1 MKFLLFSLVL
11 FISSLVIAQDTVALK
26 KATASLNDALLKK
39 DTAVLKLLLH
49 NNIAYGHSNG
59 WLQSKK
65 EVIGDFANGKIE
77 YTLIEQVGAEQYAIH
92 NKAIAVNSIT
102 KVAGVVNGNAFNMN
116 LQVLQV
122 WKKIKKQWVLIARQS
137 VKVN

>member
-1 MKFLLFSLVL
+1 MKFLLLSLTL
-11 FISSLVIAQDTVALK
+11 FVSSLVIAQDTVALK
-26 KATASLNDALLKK
+26 KATASLNKALLKK
-39 DTAVLKLLLH
+39 DTVVLKLLLH
-49 NNIAYGHSNG
+49 NKISYGHSNG

-65 EVIGDFANGKIE
+65 EMISDFAKGKIE
-77 YTLIEQVGAEQYAIH
+77 YTLIEQVGSEKYTIH
-92 NKAIAVNSIT
+92 NNTIAVNSIT

>member
-1 MKFLLFSLVL
+1 MLLLVIFVL
-11 FISSLVIAQDTVALK
+11 ISSLVNSQDTTELKKVTASFNVAL
-26 KATASLNDALLKK
+26 LNKDIGRLNNLLDA
-39 DTAVLKLLLH
+39 
-49 NNIAYGHSNG
+49 NISYGHSNG

-65 EVIGDFANGKIE
+65 DMVTDFETGKIE
-77 YTLIEQVGAEQYAIH
+77 YKKIEVDKESFTITKQ
-92 NKAIAVNSIT
+92 AVAVRSIT
-102 KVAGVVNGNAFNMN
+102 KVEGIVNGTAFNMS